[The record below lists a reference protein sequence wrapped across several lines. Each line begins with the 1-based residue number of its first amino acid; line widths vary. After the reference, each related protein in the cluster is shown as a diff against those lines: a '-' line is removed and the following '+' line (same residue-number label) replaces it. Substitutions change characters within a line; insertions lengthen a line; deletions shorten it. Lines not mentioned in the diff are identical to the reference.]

1 MDEEGYEPIEE
12 VTQYFRDVPIPK
24 RLAEKVTEIYQDRGN
39 DIYLNL
45 IGFAEGDEEYW
56 DILSTQDVKHFPN
69 LKKAVLCYANDKV
82 LTELNEKGIDAKWI

>member
-1 MDEEGYEPIEE
+1 LDEEGYEPIEE
-12 VTQYFRDVPIPK
+12 VIQYFRDLPIPK
-24 RLAEKVTEIYQDRGN
+24 RLAEKVTEIYQDGGN

-45 IGFAEGDEEYW
+45 IRFAEGDEEHW